1 MMHSETTDSKTTVL
15 VGECELFHL
24 REETDSVTAVMGAY
38 VFARSMGFS
47 MVEVSE
53 VATAVSELATNVFK
67 YAEFG
72 TVEMQQIQSQGRMGL
87 RITVQDK
94 GPGIA
99 DIALAMQEH
108 FTTGGSLG
116 LGLPGVKRMMD
127 EFLIE
132 NHSRGTT
139 VSVIKW
145 SQNEF

>member
-53 VATAVSELATNVFK
+53 IATAVSELATNVFK

-72 TVEMQQIQSQGRMGL
+72 TVEMQQIQSQGRMGI

-116 LGLPGVKRMMD
+116 LGLP
-127 EFLIE
+127 
-132 NHSRGTT
+132 
-139 VSVIKW
+139 
-145 SQNEF
+145 

>member
-1 MMHSETTDSKTTVL
+1 
-15 VGECELFHL
+15 
-24 REETDSVTAVMGAY
+24 
-38 VFARSMGFS
+38 

-53 VATAVSELATNVFK
+53 IATAVSELATNVFK

-72 TVEMQQIQSQGRMGL
+72 TVEMQQIQSQGRMGI